1 MQLKDNVALVTGAS
15 RGIGLSIARTL
26 AANGA
31 DIAIVDVLAEAAAEA
46 AATLAAEFGI
56 RAKAWQTDVSDFG
69 ATERM
74 VKEVIEEFGQVTV
87 LVNNAGIT
95 KDALIVRMTEEQW
108 DTVVAVNLKGVFNCT
123 RHVSVSMLRNRR
135 GSIIN
140 IASVSGQMGNS
151 GQANYAATKAGIIG
165 FTKTVARELAAKGV
179 RANAIAPGYIRTEMT
194 EQIPEA
200 IQDELKKIIPMK
212 RLGTP
217 EDIAQATLFLASNA
231 SAYITGQVLAVNGGM
246 YM

>member
-1 MQLKDNVALVTGAS
+1 MQLNNNVALITGAS
-15 RGIGLSIARTL
+15 RGIGLAIARTL

-31 DIAIVDVLAEAAAEA
+31 DVAIVDVLADAANEAAEKLTAD
-46 AATLAAEFGI
+46 FGI
-56 RAKAWQTDVSDFG
+56 KAKAWQTDVSDFE

-74 VKEVIEEFGQVTV
+74 VKEVIEEFGKVTV

-108 DTVVAVNLKGVFNCT
+108 DAVVAVNLKGVFNCT
-123 RHVSVSMLRNRR
+123 RHVSTSMLRNRC

-151 GQANYAATKAGIIG
+151 GQANYAATKAGIVG
-165 FTKTVARELAAKGV
+165 LTKTVARELAAKGV
-179 RANAIAPGYIRTEMT
+179 RVNAIAPGYIRTEMT
-194 EQIPEA
+194 DLIPA
-200 IQDELKKIIPMK
+200 DKQDELKKIIPMK

-217 EDIAQATLFLASNA
+217 EDIAQTTLFLASDA
-231 SAYITGQVLAVNGGM
+231 SAYITGQVIAVNGGM